1 MLHLANI
8 RFCIIVTNHFART
21 PIDTFLKI
29 EFTQE
34 VKRKMTLFNVLTV
47 IIYQAETLISV
58 GIVLHFMNA
67 RGYVMNSVSILK

>member
-1 MLHLANI
+1 MFAKGKR
-8 RFCIIVTNHFART
+8 RFGIHSAHF
-21 PIDTFLKI
+21 FEI

-47 IIYQAETLISV
+47 IIYQAETIISV

-67 RGYVMNSVSILK
+67 RGYVISVSILK